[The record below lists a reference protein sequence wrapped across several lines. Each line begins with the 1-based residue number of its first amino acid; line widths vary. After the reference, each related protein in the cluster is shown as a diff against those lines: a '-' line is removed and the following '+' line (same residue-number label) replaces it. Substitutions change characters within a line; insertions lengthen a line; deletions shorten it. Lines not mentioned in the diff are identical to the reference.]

1 MMLSAV
7 PLSITLTINMPV
19 ESDALNISLLLSSAR
34 SLCVFTIIIGLDAGL
49 IRLAVEVAT

>member
-1 MMLSAV
+1 MLSAV